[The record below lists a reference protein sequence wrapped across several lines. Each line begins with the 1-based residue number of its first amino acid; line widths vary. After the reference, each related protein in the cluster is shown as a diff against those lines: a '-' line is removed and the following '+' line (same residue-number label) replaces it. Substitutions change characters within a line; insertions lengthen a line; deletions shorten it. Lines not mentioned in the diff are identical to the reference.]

1 VRICATEILRNHH
14 QRSTTRIIYHTTE
27 WFTSGGKLRYIATR
41 RHNDIK
47 KISTHYNIR
56 LNRTLKPF
64 TRKSKKC
71 TIVLKSQIFW
81 LCDVTFIYFQFF
93 LFSSVKLQ
101 VKHTLVTCYNEA
113 LAFNRICAV
122 LSPVLYTLSIYP
134 VTVKLIGISQLL
146 VVNVTPQYC
155 VLNTIDSSCML
166 FEHWSDLYPGWAICI
181 AWVHIC
187 LITGLDPT
195 HSTGTDV
202 VIGMNMSF
210 PSNTSY
216 TFFSGFAKHYVHIMT
231 KIYKWRKI
239 KIKNI
244 IQHCRNN
251 S

>member
-113 LAFNRICAV
+113 LAVSC
-122 LSPVLYTLSIYP
+122 SHW
-134 VTVKLIGISQLL
+134 
-146 VVNVTPQYC
+146 C
-155 VLNTIDSSCML
+155 V
-166 FEHWSDLYPGWAICI
+166 
-181 AWVHIC
+181 
-187 LITGLDPT
+187 
-195 HSTGTDV
+195 
-202 VIGMNMSF
+202 
-210 PSNTSY
+210 
-216 TFFSGFAKHYVHIMT
+216 FFSLDFSVINMHHLSKRCIV
-231 KIYKWRKI
+231 
-239 KIKNI
+239 NI
-244 IQHCRNN
+244 TI